1 VLQQMR
7 SKGFGL
13 IVWSIIGIV
22 FVGAFVFYDA
32 SGLMNQGAVTTSTVV
47 AEVNGDDILYTTWAN
62 TAASMAQQQE
72 QQQGRGLTLDERRQ
86 IDDQAFNELVNDLL
100 LQAEYRR
107 RGIRVSD
114 EEIVQMAQNVPPQQ
128 FQQLPELQTD
138 GRFDIV
144 KYRRFIS
151 SSGARQQGIL
161 VTLENYYR
169 TEIPRTKLFQQI
181 AGDEYV
187 SDTRLWSI
195 WKDTHDSAT
204 VSYVAFRPTPGK
216 VHSDAVTEAD
226 IKAHYDSR
234 KSEFDRPG
242 LAVMSIVSISRRPT
256 AADSAEMLTKV
267 RALREEIAK
276 GAKFEDVARRES
288 DDSVSA
294 ANGGQLPKSV
304 RGTYVKAFNDAVF
317 SAPVGVLSQP
327 LRTEFGYHI
336 FRVDKRQGDSV
347 WVHHILKLYRQG
359 DSSAVRT
366 DRLADTLSKGTA
378 GATDPKVF
386 DDVTK
391 RMGLLVS
398 RISATEG
405 QPAQYLGSQVPSASA
420 WAFGGARPGET
431 SELFDDDNGYY
442 LARLDSLRPG
452 GVQPL
457 DVVRDE
463 IRTLLASKKAI
474 EAALPAA
481 QALSKA
487 AAGSTLEAAAKAANL
502 TVEKHG
508 PFTRST
514 PVPAFGFVSEVTGAA
529 FTLPVGSVSEPVKTD
544 EALFVVRVDKRVP
557 TDSIKWVVQKPMQRQ
572 QVQESMRN
580 QKVRL
585 FLNNL
590 RKAAKVEDRR
600 AEINAAL
607 RRVSA

>member
-1 VLQQMR
+1 MLQQMR
-7 SKGFGL
+7 SKGVAL
-13 IVWSIIGIV
+13 VIWSIIGVV

-47 AEVNGDDILYTTWAN
+47 AEVNGEDILYTTWAN

-86 IDDQAFNELVNDLL
+86 IDDQAFNELVSDVL

-107 RGIRVSD
+107 RGIRVTD
-114 EEIVQMAQNVPPQQ
+114 DEIVQMAQNVPPAQ
-128 FQQLPELQTD
+128 FQSIPDLQTD
-138 GRFDIV
+138 GRFDMV
-144 KYRRFIS
+144 KYRRFIAS
-151 SSGARQQGIL
+151 PAARQQGIL

-216 VHSDAVTEAD
+216 AHSDAVTDAD
-226 IKAHYDSR
+226 VKAYYDSH
-234 KSEFDRPG
+234 KSEFERPG

-256 AADSAEMLTKV
+256 AADSAEMLVKV

-288 DDSVSA
+288 DDSASA
-294 ANGGQLPKSV
+294 VNGGELPKAV

-317 SAPVGVLSQP
+317 SAPIGALSQP
-327 LRTEFGYHI
+327 VRTEFGYHI
-336 FRVDKRQGDSV
+336 LRVDKRQGDSV
-347 WVHHILKLYRQG
+347 WVHHILKLFRQG

-386 DDVTK
+386 DDVTR

-405 QPAQYLGSQVPSASA
+405 QPAQYLGSPVPSASA
-420 WAFGGARPGET
+420 WAFGGARPGES
-431 SELFDDDNGYY
+431 SELFDDERGYY
-442 LARLDSLRPG
+442 LARLDSLRTG
-452 GVQPL
+452 GLQPIET
-457 DVVRDE
+457 VRDE
-463 IRTLLASKKAI
+463 IRTLLASKKAV

-487 AAGSTLEAAAKAANL
+487 AAGSTLEAAAKAASL

-514 PVPAFGFVSEVTGAA
+514 PVPAFGFISEVTGAA
-529 FTLPVGSVSEPVKTD
+529 FALPLGSVSEPVKTD
-544 EALFVVRVDKRVP
+544 EALFVLRVDKRVP
-557 TDSIKWVVQKPMQRQ
+557 SDSAKWALQRAMQRQ

-590 RKAAKVEDRR
+590 RRAAKVEDRR

-607 RRVSA
+607 RRTSA